1 MQPLVSLRTV
11 SRPVHRPRSPPACR
25 PQQPRLYTMS
35 PASSSLLSESES
47 ESHFS
52 TRAPCSRRPAPCP
65 AVDELPS
72 LSALAWPPS
81 CERSLGLPPYLGLDL
96 AVDAPVALGR
106 RRAQTGAAQAP
117 CSRCAREDGGAGRRC
132 LPYCDHHAAGAICL
146 AFSTTD
152 SLVKTPSRSRYLDSS
167 SSQASHPLNN
177 LGALGRDRVSSSG
190 DVWDEYIC
198 VCIAP
203 CLVFRIQLI
212 RLRIQPRSK
221 YTY

>member
-1 MQPLVSLRTV
+1 MLQLR
-11 SRPVHRPRSPPACR
+11 
-25 PQQPRLYTMS
+25 
-35 PASSSLLSESES
+35 
-47 ESHFS
+47 
-52 TRAPCSRRPAPCP
+52 
-65 AVDELPS
+65 
-72 LSALAWPPS
+72 SAADARKRWLRKHLA
-81 CERSLGLPPYLGLDL
+81 RD
-96 AVDAPVALGR
+96 
-106 RRAQTGAAQAP
+106 
-117 CSRCAREDGGAGRRC
+117 AREDGGAVGRRC

-190 DVWDEYIC
+190 DVWDEYIFIYVC
-198 VCIAP
+198 VAP

>member
-1 MQPLVSLRTV
+1 MIQYVSTRQGTVNTSVRYVRCLCRTMQPLVSLRTV

-81 CERSLGLPPYLGLDL
+81 CEHSFLGLPWARSCRRCSSCARPPTRANGGCASTLLAMCPRGWRGRSQVL
-96 AVDAPVALGR
+96 AVLRPPR
-106 RRAQTGAAQAP
+106 RRRHLLGFQYDGQP
-117 CSRCAREDGGAGRRC
+117 REDALALAVFGQLQLAGK
-132 LPYCDHHAAGAICL
+132 PPA
-146 AFSTTD
+146 
-152 SLVKTPSRSRYLDSS
+152 
-167 SSQASHPLNN
+167 Q
-177 LGALGRDRVSSSG
+177 
-190 DVWDEYIC
+190 
-198 VCIAP
+198 
-203 CLVFRIQLI
+203 
-212 RLRIQPRSK
+212 QPRGSRP
-221 YTY
+221 